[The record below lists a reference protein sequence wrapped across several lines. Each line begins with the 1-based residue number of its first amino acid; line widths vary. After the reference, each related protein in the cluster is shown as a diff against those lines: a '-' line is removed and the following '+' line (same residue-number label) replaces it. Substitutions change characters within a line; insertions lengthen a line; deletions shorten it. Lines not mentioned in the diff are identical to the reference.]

1 MKVQYENNV
10 SQKSSVLSLRLAQA
24 TVEVEHLPGG
34 GMILSS
40 PDKLKSYPRRLGD
53 HLCYWASEA
62 GERVF
67 LAEKNPA
74 GSWNKYTYSR
84 VLHEVESLAQ
94 GLLDRGYDTDR
105 PVIVLSENS
114 INFALLKLA
123 CYYIG
128 LPIAPIS
135 PAYSLQSTDHVKLRH
150 VFNTLR
156 PGLVYAASGKRFNKA
171 LNALNLEGVEVV
183 VDNELPAKHKATF
196 FSDLAVTPGKAVRE
210 AFSRVGP
217 DTVAKILFTSG
228 STDLPKGVINT
239 HGMLCSNQQSI
250 AQIWPFLEDRPPLL
264 LDWLPWNH
272 TYGGNKL
279 FNIILRNGGT
289 FYIDSGRPLP
299 GAIET
304 TVENLREVSPTI
316 SFNVPR
322 GYDALLP
329 YLENDASVRS
339 SFFRNL
345 DMIFYAAASLPQHI
359 WKRLVELA
367 IKERGKKIFMASGWG
382 STETSPCITMVHYPI
397 EKAGIIGLPMPGV
410 KLKMIPNQGKLEM
423 RVRGPNITPGYYK
436 RPDLT
441 KEAFDDE
448 GYFRTGDAGRFI
460 DPENP
465 ARGIAFDG
473 RITENFKLTT
483 GTWVNTGSLR
493 LEVIKAAEP
502 LIQDAVVTGHDQD
515 YIGLLVWLKPEQC
528 LKLAPEAEGDL
539 EALMRAPEVIDCL
552 RRKLQAHNKL
562 QSGSS
567 TYIKRVL
574 LLTEPPSLDAN
585 EITDKGYINQQAT
598 LERRAALVERLYS
611 EPPPDDVIE
620 L

>member
-1 MKVQYENNV
+1 MKAHYENNV
-10 SQKSSVLSLRLAQA
+10 SQTSTALSLRLAPA
-24 TVEVEHLPGG
+24 AVEVEQLPGG

-40 PDKLKSYPRRLGD
+40 PNKLKSYPRQLGE
-53 HLCYWASEA
+53 HLHYWARKA
-62 GERVF
+62 GERIF
-67 LAEKNPA
+67 LAERNSA
-74 GSWNKYTYSR
+74 GSWNKLTYSR
-84 VLHEVESLAQ
+84 VLYEVESLAQ
-94 GLLDRGYDTDR
+94 GLLDRGYDLAR
-105 PVIVLSENS
+105 PVMVLSENS
-114 INFALLKLA
+114 INFGLLKLA
-123 CYYIG
+123 CCYIG
-128 LPIAPIS
+128 APLAPIS
-135 PAYSLQSTDHVKLRH
+135 PAYSLLSTDFAKLRH
-150 VFNTLR
+150 VFNTLQ
-156 PGLVYAASGKRFNKA
+156 PGLVYAASGKRFSKA
-171 LNALNLEGVEVV
+171 LNALDLGGVEVV
-183 VDNELPAKHKATF
+183 VDSEPPPKHKATL
-196 FSDLAVTPGKAVRE
+196 FSDLKTTPGKAVRE

-250 AQIWPFLEDRPPLL
+250 AQIWPFLEDKPPLL

-279 FNIILRNGGT
+279 FNLILRNGGT
-289 FYIDSGRPLP
+289 LYIDAGRPLP

-304 TVENLREVSPTI
+304 TVANLREVSPTI

-329 YLENDASVRS
+329 YLENDAAVRS

-359 WKRLVELA
+359 WERLERLA
-367 IKERGKKIFMASGWG
+367 VKERGKKIFMASGWG

-397 EKAGIIGLPMPGV
+397 DKAGIIGLPMPGV
-410 KLKMIPNQGKLEM
+410 ELKMIPNQAKLEM
-423 RVRGPNITPGYYK
+423 RVRGPNVTPGYYG

-441 KEAFDDE
+441 QEAFDEED
-448 GYFRTGDAGRFI
+448 FFCIGDAGKLI
-460 DPENP
+460 EPENP
-465 ARGIAFDG
+465 SRGIVFDG

-483 GTWVNTGSLR
+483 GTWVNTGNLR

-515 YIGLLVWLKPEQC
+515 YICLLVWLNPEQC
-528 LKLAPEAEGDL
+528 LKLAPEVENNM
-539 EALMRAPEVIDCL
+539 EALLRAPAVVDCL
-552 RRKLQAHNKL
+552 RRKLQEHNKQ

-567 TYIKRVL
+567 TCIKRVL
-574 LLTEPPSLDAN
+574 VLTEPPSLDAN
-585 EITDKGYINQQAT
+585 EVTDKGYINQRVT
-598 LERRAALVERLYS
+598 LECRAALVESLYS
-611 EPPPDDVIE
+611 ESPSDDVIE